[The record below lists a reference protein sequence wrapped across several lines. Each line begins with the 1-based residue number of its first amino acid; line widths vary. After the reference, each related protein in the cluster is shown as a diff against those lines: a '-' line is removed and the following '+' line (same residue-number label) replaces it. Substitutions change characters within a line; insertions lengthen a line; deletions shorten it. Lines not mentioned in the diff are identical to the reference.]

1 MVAAATDATWYTPLS
16 PNVYRFLAFEADTSM
31 LSMIHGVNERVAP
44 EKYVKTVQFT
54 AQLMQ
59 NIR

>member
-1 MVAAATDATWYTPLS
+1 MDTSLS

-31 LSMIHGVNERVAP
+31 LAMIHGVNERVAP

-54 AQLMQ
+54 AQLIE

>member
-1 MVAAATDATWYTPLS
+1 M
-16 PNVYRFLAFEADTSM
+16 LA
-31 LSMIHGVNERVAP
+31 MIHGVNERVAP

-54 AQLMQ
+54 AQLIE